1 MGELKKKERAPMQSK
16 DILRL
21 EEKIQ
26 KLQQKKEALAE
37 QGDKALLKKLHTL
50 CGTSFSP
57 QLIMGLVSAAL
68 ETATPSQKEDWMKIG
83 ATFWKRA
90 GKSQK
95 EKD

>member
-1 MGELKKKERAPMQSK
+1 MQST

-26 KLQQKKEALAE
+26 KLQQKKETLSQQE
-37 QGDKALLKKLHTL
+37 DKTLLKKLHSL
-50 CGTSFSP
+50 CGTNFSP
-57 QLIMGLVSAAL
+57 QLIMGIVSAAL

-90 GKSQK
+90 SKPQK
-95 EKD
+95 EKA